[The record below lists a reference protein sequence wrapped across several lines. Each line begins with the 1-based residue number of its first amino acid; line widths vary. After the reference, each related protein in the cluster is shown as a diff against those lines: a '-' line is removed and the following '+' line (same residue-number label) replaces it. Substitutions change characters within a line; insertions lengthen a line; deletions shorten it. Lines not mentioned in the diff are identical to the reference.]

1 MAGKS
6 FSYNFIIN
14 GAVNNSLI
22 SSFGRV
28 NRLTQTMSIQN
39 IDLKNSIAQINNAF
53 RLGTVSSA
61 TYAARMK
68 ELSSAQRAIASTAL
82 KSSSSSLFFS
92 AANLQ
97 NTVGTI
103 RSIAAP
109 IESAV
114 KTAMSFEA
122 AMSKVKAIT
131 MADNE
136 ETKQLTDTARELG
149 EKTQYTASQ
158 AAEAMS
164 FLGMAG
170 WKTNQIIAG
179 MPGLLNLAAAGGTDL
194 AKTADIVSDDLTAF
208 GLDAEAAGHMADVYA
223 VAITKTNTNVE
234 MLGETMK
241 YAAPVAHAFGVSM
254 EETAALA
261 GLMAN
266 SGIKASNAGTALR
279 SGFLRLA
286 GPPKMAANALAQLG
300 MTAQDLTA
308 EQKEAAIA
316 MESLGIKTGDTT
328 GPQKMVSILTQLRER
343 MQGLSQ
349 EEQLATAKAIFGTE
363 AASGW
368 LAVLNSAPG
377 TFENLLQDIQK
388 SDGAAAKIA
397 ATMKDNGVGA
407 AEKFKSAQESLAIS
421 VGNIFLPQLT
431 RAMNGLAGYTGSL
444 SQSAQQHPVLIGGI
458 AAMGG
463 AIAMTVTALQAVGVA
478 YQGVIAIKAAYT
490 AITTSSMFATIA
502 HTASTVAGTVSLTG
516 RAIAL
521 AALNGITGLWTGI
534 TNLATAAQ
542 WALNTAMLAC
552 PIGWV
557 ITGIGLLI
565 GAGILLYNN
574 WDTVKS
580 FFITLWDS
588 PMTALNNFCS
598 SVQNIFGD
606 IVQWVTGKWGE
617 LRQTLSHPIDA
628 LINYNQSIG
637 SAPDVAANAAGGIY
651 NRGSFLTTFAE
662 DSPEAAI
669 PIDGSRRA
677 LGLWQETGRRL
688 GALNASGIAPQK
700 SGTRSTTINFAPQI
714 TIQGN
719 ADKSTMESAMK
730 DAVSDLRRMLKDIQ
744 RDERRLSYG

>member
-53 RLGTVSSA
+53 RSGTVSSA

-286 GPPKMAANALAQLG
+286 GP
-300 MTAQDLTA
+300 
-308 EQKEAAIA
+308 
-316 MESLGIKTGDTT
+316 
-328 GPQKMVSILTQLRER
+328 QKMVSILTQLRER

-388 SDGAAAKIA
+388 SDGAAAKMA

-463 AIAMTVTALQAVGVA
+463 AIAMAVTALQAVGVA

-557 ITGIGLLI
+557 IAGIGLLI

-606 IVQWVTGKWGE
+606 IVQWAIGKWGE

-637 SAPDVAANAAGGIY
+637 NAPDVASNAAGGIY
-651 NRGSFLTTFAE
+651 NQGSFLTTFAE

-669 PIDGSRRA
+669 PIDGSQRA
-677 LGLWQETGRRL
+677 LGLWRETGRRL

-730 DAVSDLRRMLKDIQ
+730 DAMSDLKRMLQDVQ

>member
-1 MAGKS
+1 
-6 FSYNFIIN
+6 
-14 GAVNNSLI
+14 
-22 SSFGRV
+22 
-28 NRLTQTMSIQN
+28 
-39 IDLKNSIAQINNAF
+39 
-53 RLGTVSSA
+53 
-61 TYAARMK
+61 
-68 ELSSAQRAIASTAL
+68 
-82 KSSSSSLFFS
+82 
-92 AANLQ
+92 
-97 NTVGTI
+97 
-103 RSIAAP
+103 
-109 IESAV
+109 
-114 KTAMSFEA
+114 
-122 AMSKVKAIT
+122 MSKVKAIT

-388 SDGAAAKIA
+388 SDGAAAKMA

-463 AIAMTVTALQAVGVA
+463 AIAMAVTALQAVGVA

-502 HTASTVAGTVSLTG
+502 HTASTVVGTASLTG

-557 ITGIGLLI
+557 IAGIGLLI

-580 FFITLWDS
+580 FFITLWDN

-606 IVQWVTGKWGE
+606 IVQWVIGKWGE

-637 SAPDVAANAAGGIY
+637 STPDVATNAAGGIY
-651 NRGSFLTTFAE
+651 NQGSFLTTFAE

-669 PIDGSRRA
+669 PIDRSRRA

-688 GALNASGIAPQK
+688 GALSASGIAPQK

>member
-1 MAGKS
+1 
-6 FSYNFIIN
+6 
-14 GAVNNSLI
+14 
-22 SSFGRV
+22 
-28 NRLTQTMSIQN
+28 
-39 IDLKNSIAQINNAF
+39 
-53 RLGTVSSA
+53 
-61 TYAARMK
+61 
-68 ELSSAQRAIASTAL
+68 
-82 KSSSSSLFFS
+82 
-92 AANLQ
+92 
-97 NTVGTI
+97 
-103 RSIAAP
+103 
-109 IESAV
+109 
-114 KTAMSFEA
+114 
-122 AMSKVKAIT
+122 
-131 MADNE
+131 
-136 ETKQLTDTARELG
+136 
-149 EKTQYTASQ
+149 
-158 AAEAMS
+158 
-164 FLGMAG
+164 
-170 WKTNQIIAG
+170 
-179 MPGLLNLAAAGGTDL
+179 
-194 AKTADIVSDDLTAF
+194 
-208 GLDAEAAGHMADVYA
+208 
-223 VAITKTNTNVE
+223 
-234 MLGETMK
+234 
-241 YAAPVAHAFGVSM
+241 
-254 EETAALA
+254 
-261 GLMAN
+261 
-266 SGIKASNAGTALR
+266 
-279 SGFLRLA
+279 
-286 GPPKMAANALAQLG
+286 
-300 MTAQDLTA
+300 
-308 EQKEAAIA
+308 
-316 MESLGIKTGDTT
+316 
-328 GPQKMVSILTQLRER
+328 
-343 MQGLSQ
+343 
-349 EEQLATAKAIFGTE
+349 
-363 AASGW
+363 
-368 LAVLNSAPG
+368 
-377 TFENLLQDIQK
+377 
-388 SDGAAAKIA
+388 
-397 ATMKDNGVGA
+397 
-407 AEKFKSAQESLAIS
+407 
-421 VGNIFLPQLT
+421 
-431 RAMNGLAGYTGSL
+431 MNGLAGYTGSL

-463 AIAMTVTALQAVGVA
+463 AIAMAVTALQAVGVA

-557 ITGIGLLI
+557 IAGIGLLI

-598 SVQNIFGD
+598 SVQNIFGN
-606 IVQWVTGKWGE
+606 IVQWAIGKWGE

-651 NRGSFLTTFAE
+651 NQGSFLTTFAE

>member
-1 MAGKS
+1 M
-6 FSYNFIIN
+6 
-14 GAVNNSLI
+14 
-22 SSFGRV
+22 
-28 NRLTQTMSIQN
+28 
-39 IDLKNSIAQINNAF
+39 
-53 RLGTVSSA
+53 
-61 TYAARMK
+61 
-68 ELSSAQRAIASTAL
+68 
-82 KSSSSSLFFS
+82 
-92 AANLQ
+92 
-97 NTVGTI
+97 
-103 RSIAAP
+103 
-109 IESAV
+109 
-114 KTAMSFEA
+114 
-122 AMSKVKAIT
+122 
-131 MADNE
+131 
-136 ETKQLTDTARELG
+136 
-149 EKTQYTASQ
+149 
-158 AAEAMS
+158 
-164 FLGMAG
+164 
-170 WKTNQIIAG
+170 
-179 MPGLLNLAAAGGTDL
+179 
-194 AKTADIVSDDLTAF
+194 
-208 GLDAEAAGHMADVYA
+208 
-223 VAITKTNTNVE
+223 
-234 MLGETMK
+234 
-241 YAAPVAHAFGVSM
+241 
-254 EETAALA
+254 
-261 GLMAN
+261 
-266 SGIKASNAGTALR
+266 
-279 SGFLRLA
+279 
-286 GPPKMAANALAQLG
+286 
-300 MTAQDLTA
+300 
-308 EQKEAAIA
+308 
-316 MESLGIKTGDTT
+316 
-328 GPQKMVSILTQLRER
+328 
-343 MQGLSQ
+343 
-349 EEQLATAKAIFGTE
+349 
-363 AASGW
+363 
-368 LAVLNSAPG
+368 
-377 TFENLLQDIQK
+377 
-388 SDGAAAKIA
+388 A

-463 AIAMTVTALQAVGVA
+463 AIAAAVTALQAVGVA

-557 ITGIGLLI
+557 IAGIGLLI

-598 SVQNIFGD
+598 SVQNIFGN
-606 IVQWVTGKWGE
+606 IVQWVIGKWGE

-628 LINYNQSIG
+628 LVNYNQSIG
-637 SAPDVAANAAGGIY
+637 STPDVAANAAGGIY
-651 NRGSFLTTFAE
+651 NQGSFLTTFAE

-730 DAVSDLRRMLKDIQ
+730 DAMSDLKRMLQDLQ

>member
-1 MAGKS
+1 
-6 FSYNFIIN
+6 
-14 GAVNNSLI
+14 
-22 SSFGRV
+22 
-28 NRLTQTMSIQN
+28 
-39 IDLKNSIAQINNAF
+39 
-53 RLGTVSSA
+53 
-61 TYAARMK
+61 
-68 ELSSAQRAIASTAL
+68 
-82 KSSSSSLFFS
+82 
-92 AANLQ
+92 
-97 NTVGTI
+97 
-103 RSIAAP
+103 
-109 IESAV
+109 
-114 KTAMSFEA
+114 MSFEA

-179 MPGLLNLAAAGGTDL
+179 MPGLLNL
-194 AKTADIVSDDLTAF
+194 
-208 GLDAEAAGHMADVYA
+208 
-223 VAITKTNTNVE
+223 
-234 MLGETMK
+234 
-241 YAAPVAHAFGVSM
+241 AAPVAHAFGVSM

-388 SDGAAAKIA
+388 SDGAAAKMA

-431 RAMNGLAGYTGSL
+431 RAMNGLADYTGSL

-463 AIAMTVTALQAVGVA
+463 AIAAAVTALQAVGVA

-557 ITGIGLLI
+557 IAGIGLLI

-598 SVQNIFGD
+598 SVQNIFGN
-606 IVQWVTGKWGE
+606 IVQWVIGKWGE

-628 LINYNQSIG
+628 LVNYNQSIG
-637 SAPDVAANAAGGIY
+637 STPDVAANAAGGIY
-651 NRGSFLTTFAE
+651 NQGSFLTTFAE

-730 DAVSDLRRMLKDIQ
+730 DAMSDLKRMLQDLQ

>member
-109 IESAV
+109 IEAAV

-279 SGFLRLA
+279 SGFLRLE

-388 SDGAAAKIA
+388 SDGAAAKMA

-463 AIAMTVTALQAVGVA
+463 AIAAAVTALQAVGVA

-502 HTASTVAGTVSLTG
+502 HTASTVAGTVSMTG

-521 AALNGITGLWTGI
+521 AALNGI

-557 ITGIGLLI
+557 IAGIGLLI

-598 SVQNIFGD
+598 SVQNIFGN
-606 IVQWVTGKWGE
+606 IVQWAIGKWGE

-637 SAPDVAANAAGGIY
+637 SSPDVAANAAGGIY

-677 LGLWQETGRRL
+677 LGLWLETGRRL

-730 DAVSDLRRMLKDIQ
+730 DAVSDLKRMLKDLR

>member
-14 GAVNNSLI
+14 GNVNSSLI

-28 NRLTQTMSIQN
+28 NRLTQSMSLQN
-39 IDLKNSIAQINNAF
+39 IDLKNSFVQINNAF
-53 RLGTVSSA
+53 RSGVVNANS
-61 TYAARMK
+61 YAARMK
-68 ELSSAQRAIASTAL
+68 ELKAAQRAIANTEL
-82 KSSSSSLFFS
+82 KSSSGSLFFT

-97 NTVGTI
+97 GTLATV
-103 RSIAAP
+103 RNMAAP
-109 IESAV
+109 IEASI

-131 MADNE
+131 SADNE
-136 ETKQLTDTARELG
+136 ETKKLAETARSLG

-164 FLGMAG
+164 YLGMAG
-170 WKTNQIIAG
+170 WKTNQIISG

-208 GLDAEAAGHMADVYA
+208 GLAAEDAGHMADVYA
-223 VAITKTNTNVE
+223 VTITKTNTNVE

-286 GPPKMAANALAQLG
+286 GPPKMAANALAELG

-316 MESLGIKTGDTT
+316 MESLGIQTGNTE
-328 GPQKMVSILTQLRER
+328 GPQKMVSILTQLRDR
-343 MQGLSQ
+343 MKDMGK

-368 LAVLNSAPG
+368 LSVLNSAPG
-377 TFENLLQDIQK
+377 TFEELLQEIQK
-388 SDGAAAKIA
+388 SDGAAAKMA
-397 ATMKDNGVGA
+397 GTMKDNGVGA

-421 VGNIFLPQLT
+421 VGNIFLPSITQAT
-431 RAMNGLAGYTGSL
+431 NGLAGYASSL
-444 SQSAQQHPVLIGGI
+444 SKTAQKHPELIWGI
-458 AAMGG
+458 TLVGG
-463 AIAMTVTALQAVGVA
+463 AVATVVTILQTVGVA
-478 YQGVIAIKAAYT
+478 YQGVIAVMAAYR
-490 AITTSSMFATIA
+490 AITASSTLATLTHA
-502 HTASTVAGTVSLTG
+502 ASVSVGTVAM
-516 RAIAL
+516 IARST
-521 AALNGITGLWTGI
+521 AMVMVNGITALWTGI

-542 WALNTAMLAC
+542 WALNVAMMAC

-557 ITGIGLLI
+557 VAGIGLLI
-565 GAGILLYNN
+565 GAGVLLYQN

-588 PMTALNNFCS
+588 PMTALGNFVS
-598 SVQNIFGD
+598 GVRSMLGGVID
-606 IVQWVTGKWGE
+606 WITSKWNS
-617 LRQTLSHPIDA
+617 LRDTLAHPIDA
-628 LINYNQSIG
+628 LVRYNQSL
-637 SAPDVAANAAGGIY
+637 SSNPPVAQNASGGIY
-651 NRGSFLTTFAE
+651 SQGAFLTTFAE
-662 DSPEAAI
+662 ESPEAAI
-669 PIDGSRRA
+669 PIDGSSRA
-677 LGLWQETGRRL
+677 IGLWQETGRRL
-688 GALNASGIAPQK
+688 GALNSVPNKRNGSNITVEFSP
-700 SGTRSTTINFAPQI
+700 NI

-719 ADKSTMESAMK
+719 ADQATMQHTMQLTVDQLK
-730 DAVSDLRRMLKDIQ
+730 RMLKEIAVDQ
-744 RDERRLSYG
+744 RRLSYE

>member
-1 MAGKS
+1 
-6 FSYNFIIN
+6 
-14 GAVNNSLI
+14 
-22 SSFGRV
+22 
-28 NRLTQTMSIQN
+28 
-39 IDLKNSIAQINNAF
+39 
-53 RLGTVSSA
+53 
-61 TYAARMK
+61 
-68 ELSSAQRAIASTAL
+68 
-82 KSSSSSLFFS
+82 
-92 AANLQ
+92 
-97 NTVGTI
+97 
-103 RSIAAP
+103 
-109 IESAV
+109 
-114 KTAMSFEA
+114 
-122 AMSKVKAIT
+122 
-131 MADNE
+131 
-136 ETKQLTDTARELG
+136 
-149 EKTQYTASQ
+149 
-158 AAEAMS
+158 
-164 FLGMAG
+164 MAG

-388 SDGAAAKIA
+388 SDGAAAKMA

-628 LINYNQSIG
+628 LVNYNQSIG

>member
-1 MAGKS
+1 
-6 FSYNFIIN
+6 
-14 GAVNNSLI
+14 
-22 SSFGRV
+22 
-28 NRLTQTMSIQN
+28 
-39 IDLKNSIAQINNAF
+39 
-53 RLGTVSSA
+53 
-61 TYAARMK
+61 
-68 ELSSAQRAIASTAL
+68 
-82 KSSSSSLFFS
+82 
-92 AANLQ
+92 
-97 NTVGTI
+97 
-103 RSIAAP
+103 
-109 IESAV
+109 
-114 KTAMSFEA
+114 
-122 AMSKVKAIT
+122 
-131 MADNE
+131 
-136 ETKQLTDTARELG
+136 ELG

-241 YAAPVAHAFGVSM
+241 YAAPVANAFGVSM

-388 SDGAAAKIA
+388 SDGAAAKMA

-557 ITGIGLLI
+557 IAGIGLLI

-598 SVQNIFGD
+598 SVQNIFGN
-606 IVQWVTGKWGE
+606 IVQWAIGKWGE

>member
-109 IESAV
+109 IEAAV

-241 YAAPVAHAFGVSM
+241 YAASVAHAFGVSM

-388 SDGAAAKIA
+388 SDGAAAKMA

-463 AIAMTVTALQAVGVA
+463 AIAAAVTALQAVGVA

-521 AALNGITGLWTGI
+521 NGITGLWTGI

-557 ITGIGLLI
+557 IAGIGLLI

-598 SVQNIFGD
+598 SVQNIFGN
-606 IVQWVTGKWGE
+606 IVQWVIGKWGE

-628 LINYNQSIG
+628 LVNYNQSIG
-637 SAPDVAANAAGGIY
+637 STPDVAANAAGGIY
-651 NRGSFLTTFAE
+651 NQGSFLTTFAE

-730 DAVSDLRRMLKDIQ
+730 DAMSDLKRMLQDLQ

>member
-109 IESAV
+109 IEAAV

-388 SDGAAAKIA
+388 SDGAAAKMA

-463 AIAMTVTALQAVGVA
+463 AIAAAVTALQAVGVA

-502 HTASTVAGTVSLTG
+502 HTASTVAGTVSMTG

-521 AALNGITGLWTGI
+521 AALNGI

-557 ITGIGLLI
+557 IAGIGLLI

-598 SVQNIFGD
+598 SVQNIFGN
-606 IVQWVTGKWGE
+606 IVQWAIGKWGE

-637 SAPDVAANAAGGIY
+637 SSPDVAANAAGGIY

-677 LGLWQETGRRL
+677 LGLWLETGRRL

-730 DAVSDLRRMLKDIQ
+730 DAVSDLKRMLKDLR